1 MAMLNNQ
8 MVTNSLVETTW
19 IRTDSPNEDSTLN
32 VFCRVTNLMMV
43 VQPEGNHDMS
53 NFGHASLEEKMRKRV
68 VFVGYPTWLVGSVT
82 PWKDIQK

>member
-1 MAMLNNQ
+1 
-8 MVTNSLVETTW
+8 
-19 IRTDSPNEDSTLN
+19 
-32 VFCRVTNLMMV
+32 MMV

-82 PWKDIQK
+82 P